1 MKKLT
6 FVMAIA
12 ALALGA
18 CAPKEQGTALE
29 IDNTLSAEEISAARF
44 TPDVMWKMGRLG
56 GAALS
61 PDARTALY
69 TITRYNMAENRGLT
83 QIYVRDMA
91 SGEEK
96 ALTDNTSNNSDA
108 QWSADGKTIYFTSSR
123 SGSTQVWQMNAD
135 GTDAKQL
142 TNVEGGVEGYGIAP
156 TADKIFYIKKVHAA
170 DIKSSDVHKDMD
182 KSQARIYDDLMV
194 RHWNYWDEGEYSH
207 IFVADLTAD
216 GIKNDKDILGA
227 EAAWDAP
234 LAPYFDVAEIA
245 WSNNGKML
253 AYTCKPLT
261 GTEYAISTDSDIF
274 IYNTEDGSTL
284 NINKIKTNA
293 GMRIMEFVGYD
304 RYPVW
309 SPDDKQLA
317 FCSMATPGY
326 ESDKD
331 RLFVYDLASQQH
343 TDLTPDFD
351 HSASSVIWKDNST
364 LYFLSAIEGTQQICK
379 VGTQDAKVEVITS
392 GDHDIATM
400 SIAGDKCL
408 TTLMTISR
416 DKEIYE
422 ADLNSGALTQISN
435 INAHVYD
442 NVKMG
447 EVQKRWI
454 KTTDG
459 KEMLTWVILPPDF
472 DPTKKYPTL
481 L

>member
-6 FVMAIA
+6 FIMAIA

-18 CAPKEQGTALE
+18 CTPKEQNTALE
-29 IDNTLSAEEISAARF
+29 INNTLSADEIAAARF

-61 PDARTALY
+61 PDAQTALY

-83 QIYVRDMA
+83 QIYTRDMA
-91 SGEEK
+91 TNEERE
-96 ALTDNTSNNSDA
+96 LTDNTSNNADA

-135 GTDAKQL
+135 GSAAKQI
-142 TNVEGGVEGYGIAP
+142 TDVEGGVEGYGIAP
-156 TADKIFYIKKVHAA
+156 TGDKIFYIKKVHAA
-170 DIKSSDVHKDMD
+170 DVKSSDVHKDMD
-182 KSQARIYDDLMV
+182 KSQARIYDDLMA

-216 GIKNDKDILGA
+216 GVKNDKDILGA
-227 EAAWDAP
+227 DAAWDAP

-261 GTEYAISTDSDIF
+261 GVEYAISTDSDIF

-284 NINKIKTNA
+284 NINKILTNR
-293 GMRIMEFVGYD
+293 GMRIMEHVGYD

-309 SPDDKQLA
+309 SPDDTQLA

-331 RLFVYDLASQQH
+331 RLFVYNLVSQQS
-343 TDLTPDFD
+343 TYLTPDFD
-351 HSASSVIWKDNST
+351 HSASNVIWKDNST

-379 VGTQDAKVEVITS
+379 VDVNGAKVDVITS

-416 DKEIYE
+416 DKEIYA
-422 ADLNSGALTQISN
+422 ADLNSGALTQVSN

-447 EVQKRWI
+447 QVQKRWI

-472 DPTKKYPTL
+472 DPAK
-481 L
+481 